1 MGDQERKTILVVDD
15 ESAVRRFL
23 KKCLMGA
30 GWSVAEAAT
39 GSEAVEAIRKRHPDL
54 LILDI
59 GLPDLNGFEVTRV
72 IREWNNLPI
81 LILSVRNQEEDIVQA
96 LDAGAD
102 DYLTKPFSV
111 SVLLARIRAALRRAT
126 QEAQEEM
133 YQSGGLC
140 VDLEKRVVTL
150 EGEPI
155 SLTPTEYDLLKG
167 FVKHAGRVLTH
178 RHLLR
183 MVWGN
188 AYEDDIQVLR
198 VNISNL
204 RKKLESDSHKP
215 RYILTEPGVGYRLA
229 GPS

>member
-1 MGDQERKTILVVDD
+1 MDEQSQGTILVVDD

-23 KKCLMGA
+23 KKCLVGA
-30 GWSVAEAAT
+30 GWSVVEAAT
-39 GSEAVEAIRKRHPDL
+39 GTEAIEAVRKRHPDL
-54 LILDI
+54 LVLDI

-72 IREWNNLPI
+72 VREWNNLPI
-81 LILSVRNQEEDIVQA
+81 LVLSVRNQEEDIVEA

-111 SVLLARIRAALRRAT
+111 SVLLARIRAALRRAA
-126 QEAQEEM
+126 QEAREEVF
-133 YQSGGLC
+133 QSGSLS
-140 VDLEKRVVTL
+140 VDLERRLVTL
-150 EGEPI
+150 GGENV
-155 SLTPTEYDLLKG
+155 SLTPTEYDLLKA

-204 RKKLESDSHKP
+204 RKKLEPDSHKP
-215 RYILTEPGVGYRLA
+215 RHILTEPGVGYRLA
-229 GPS
+229 AQG